1 MARPNGHRP
10 FMGDPIHVQIK
21 NVLSNLPLLVFIFAL
36 SACASLTSER
46 LVYDQQ
52 GIRVGIQVDPAVYRS
67 SPPALN
73 SHPAQF
79 SPDEVR
85 VILGTLHVSGWSGTI
100 VGIISPPRPIPLFK
114 EEEILAVAGLLAMAL
129 RQAGSDERVF
139 FSLPNKEAPY
149 SKDRTEGALFVRS
162 PYLHMVVTDHA
173 AFTRADT
180 GGGEDYKDPRDNKG
194 MKLWVAPPAQAAS
207 VPADEMPRWAPYET
221 VHISLNTNEV
231 SALMKTAAP
240 ARADRMLVLPQ
251 AVLPA
256 QLSPQT
262 SPATAPTAAEDQR
275 SQIRELTRSN
285 LDLRDRLDEQSKQMK
300 ELQEEL
306 ARLQQELEKTKSK
319 SRPPRKSPTP

>member
-1 MARPNGHRP
+1 
-10 FMGDPIHVQIK
+10 MGDSIHVQMK
-21 NVLSNLPLLVFIFAL
+21 NVLSKLLLPVFMFAL
-36 SACASLTSER
+36 SACANLTSER

-52 GIRVGIQVDPAVYRS
+52 GTRVGIQVDPTVYRS

-79 SPDEVR
+79 SPDEVH
-85 VILGTLHVSGWSGTI
+85 VMLGAVHVTGWSGTL
-100 VGIISPPRPIPLFK
+100 VGIFASPRPIPLFK
-114 EEEILAVAGLLAMAL
+114 EEEMSAISGLLATAL

-149 SKDRTEGALFVRS
+149 SNDRTEGALFVRS
-162 PYLHMVVTDHA
+162 SYVHIVVTDHA
-173 AFTRADT
+173 AFLRANT

-194 MKLWVAPPAQAAS
+194 MKLWVAPPAQAAV
-207 VPADEMPRWAPYET
+207 VPVVEMPRWAPFET
-221 VHISLNTNEV
+221 VHISLNTSEV
-231 SALMKTAAP
+231 SALMKPAAP

-251 AVLPA
+251 AALPA

-262 SPATAPTAAEDQR
+262 TPSVAATSAEDQR

-285 LDLRDRLDEQSKQMK
+285 LDLRDRLDEQTRQMK

-306 ARLQQELEKTKSK
+306 ARLQQEFEKAKLKSK
-319 SRPPRKSPTP
+319 TPRKSPTP

>member
-21 NVLSNLPLLVFIFAL
+21 NVLSKLPLLVFIFAV
-36 SACASLTSER
+36 SACSSLTSER

-52 GIRVGIQVDPAVYRS
+52 GIRVGIQPDPTVYRS
-67 SPPALN
+67 SPPVLN

-85 VILGTLHVSGWSGTI
+85 VLLGILHVSGWSGTI
-100 VGIISPPRPIPLFK
+100 VGIFAPPRPIPLFK
-114 EEEILAVAGLLAMAL
+114 EEEILAISGLLATAL

-139 FSLPNKEAPY
+139 FSLANKEAPY

-207 VPADEMPRWAPYET
+207 VPAGEVPRWAPFET
-221 VHISLNTNEV
+221 VHISLNTIEV
-231 SALMKTAAP
+231 SALTKTAAP
-240 ARADRMLVLPQ
+240 ARADRMLVQPQ
-251 AVLPA
+251 AALPA

-262 SPATAPTAAEDQR
+262 SSAAAPTVPEDQR

-285 LDLRDRLDEQSKQMK
+285 LDLRDRLDEQTKQMK

-319 SRPPRKSPTP
+319 SRTPRKSPTP

>member
-1 MARPNGHRP
+1 
-10 FMGDPIHVQIK
+10 
-21 NVLSNLPLLVFIFAL
+21 
-36 SACASLTSER
+36 
-46 LVYDQQ
+46 
-52 GIRVGIQVDPAVYRS
+52 
-67 SPPALN
+67 
-73 SHPAQF
+73 
-79 SPDEVR
+79 
-85 VILGTLHVSGWSGTI
+85 
-100 VGIISPPRPIPLFK
+100 LFK
-114 EEEILAVAGLLAMAL
+114 EEEILAISGLLATAL

-207 VPADEMPRWAPYET
+207 VPAGEEPRWAPFET

-240 ARADRMLVLPQ
+240 ARADRVLVQPQ
-251 AVLPA
+251 AALPA

-262 SPATAPTAAEDQR
+262 SPAAEDQR

-285 LDLRDRLDEQSKQMK
+285 LDLRDRLDEQAKQMK

-306 ARLQQELEKTKSK
+306 ARLQQELERTRSK
-319 SRPPRKSPTP
+319 SRTPRKSPTP

>member
-1 MARPNGHRP
+1 M
-10 FMGDPIHVQIK
+10 K
-21 NVLSNLPLLVFIFAL
+21 NVLSKLELLVFLFAL

-52 GIRVGIQVDPAVYRS
+52 GTRVGIQVDPTVYRS

-85 VILGTLHVSGWSGTI
+85 VMLGAVHVTGWSGTL
-100 VGIISPPRPIPLFK
+100 VGVFASPRPIPLFN
-114 EEEILAVAGLLAMAL
+114 EEEMIAISGLVATAL

-149 SKDRTEGALFVRS
+149 SNDRTEGALFVRS
-162 PYLHMVVTDHA
+162 PYLHIVVTDHA

-180 GGGEDYKDPRDNKG
+180 GGGEDYKDLRDTKG
-194 MKLWVAPPAQAAS
+194 MKLWIAPPSQAAA
-207 VPADEMPRWAPYET
+207 VPVAEVPRWAPFET

-240 ARADRMLVLPQ
+240 ARADRMFVQPQ
-251 AVLPA
+251 PALPA

-262 SPATAPTAAEDQR
+262 SSAAAATVAEDQR

-285 LDLRDRLDEQSKQMK
+285 LDLRDRLDEQAKQMK

-319 SRPPRKSPTP
+319 SRTPRKSPTP